1 MRRCGFITDI
11 RQNLPTFCRIGIEN
25 LRANA
30 GRPAYYRHI
39 GKNGRHNF
47 MEKILVDGGTPLHG
61 KVEISGMKNAAVAV
75 ILASAVTGDVCVL
88 DNLPNISDVADCLA
102 ILESIGAKIRVVA
115 QSAVEID
122 ARPIRDEEPK
132 MELVRKIRASYYLA
146 GALLGRFGKAKVG
159 LPGGCDFGVRPI
171 DLHVKAFEKLGA
183 EVTVG
188 GGCLEAVTDPEKG
201 LCASSIYFDC
211 CSVGAT
217 INTIIAAVLAK
228 GSTIIENA
236 AREPHVVDVANFLN
250 ACGADIRGAG
260 TSIIKINGVESLH
273 GCEYSIIPD
282 MIEAGTF
289 MVAAAATGG
298 NLYID
303 NVIPKHLE
311 TITAKLR
318 EMGVTVD
325 EYDEA
330 VAVSCTD
337 TLKSISVKTLPY
349 PGFPT
354 DMHPQMAVLLCLADG
369 TSTLSETIWNNRF
382 RYVDEL
388 QRMGAK
394 IMVEDKTAFF
404 EGNTVF
410 TPATVKAVDLR
421 AGAAMVVAALATK
434 GRVEIEDIAYIERGY
449 VDIVEKF
456 RAVGANIRKAY
467 FSDVDAQANVS

>member
-1 MRRCGFITDI
+1 
-11 RQNLPTFCRIGIEN
+11 
-25 LRANA
+25 
-30 GRPAYYRHI
+30 
-39 GKNGRHNF
+39 
-47 MEKILVDGGTPLHG
+47 MEKIIVDGGNPLYG
-61 KVEISGMKNAAVAV
+61 RVEVSGMKNSAVAV
-75 ILASAVTGDVCVL
+75 VFATVLANDVCVL
-88 DNLPNISDVADCLA
+88 DNLPNISDVAACLS
-102 ILESIGAKIRVVA
+102 ILESIGAKIKPI
-115 QSAVEID
+115 SEGAVEID
-122 ARPIRDEEPK
+122 TRHIRAGVEAPLEP
-132 MELVRKIRASYYLA
+132 VRKMRASYYLA
-146 GALLGRFGKAKVG
+146 GALLGRFGCAKVG

-183 EVTVG
+183 SVTVG
-188 GGCLEAVTDPEKG
+188 NGCIEAVADPEQG
-201 LCASSIYFDC
+201 LHGKNIYFDC

-217 INTIIAAVLAK
+217 INAILAAVLAQ
-228 GSTIIENA
+228 GTTIIENP

-260 TSIIKINGVESLH
+260 TTIIKINGVEHLH
-273 GCEYSIIPD
+273 GCEYSIVPD

-289 MVAAAATGG
+289 MIAAAATGG
-298 NLYID
+298 KLYID

-311 TITAKLR
+311 ALTEKLR
-318 EMGVTVD
+318 EMNVTVE

-330 VAVSCTD
+330 VCVFCEGKIEA
-337 TLKSISVKTLPY
+337 INVKTLPY

-369 TSTLSETIWNNRF
+369 ASTLSETIWTNRF
-382 RYVDEL
+382 RYVEEL

-421 AGAAMVVAALATK
+421 AGAAVVVAALAAK
-434 GRVEIEDIAYIERGY
+434 GRTEIEDIAYIERGY

-456 RAVGANIRKAY
+456 RGVGGNIRKAY
-467 FSDVDAQANVS
+467 FPDTEQMNNAS